1 MGVTIESKNH
11 YIDLGYGGFMCL
23 RTKVAELAAPDIFEH
38 YKKSIDGMRLYD
50 ENERK
55 AFYKSYNAK
64 IAELD
69 RKYNGRM
76 SDILDFLY
84 KSDCSAEMD
93 VSHCRSIYEV
103 IKDYDD
109 DISYGFTSM
118 QTVQNSLISKKS
130 SRMVLTPAMD
140 SAGVKNCKKKTKKMI
155 LTPDGGKGR
164 NYEDFSDCK
173 IRRACCSGNQ

>member
-84 KSDCSAEMD
+84 ESDCSAEMD

-109 DISYGFTSM
+109 DISYGYSGRKDCAKFADF
-118 QTVQNSLISKKS
+118 KKI
-130 SRMVLTPAMD
+130 
-140 SAGVKNCKKKTKKMI
+140 VK
-155 LTPDGGKGR
+155 DG
-164 NYEDFSDCK
+164 
-173 IRRACCSGNQ
+173 I

>member
-84 KSDCSAEMD
+84 ESDCSAEMD

-109 DISYGFTSM
+109 DISYGYSGRKDCAKFADF
-118 QTVQNSLISKKS
+118 KKI
-130 SRMVLTPAMD
+130 VKDGID
-140 SAGVKNCKKKTKKMI
+140 SG
-155 LTPDGGKGR
+155 DR
-164 NYEDFSDCK
+164 FSWC
-173 IRRACCSGNQ
+173 

>member
-84 KSDCSAEMD
+84 ESDCSAEMD

-109 DISYGFTSM
+109 DISYGYSGRKDCAKFADF
-118 QTVQNSLISKKS
+118 KKN
-130 SRMVLTPAMD
+130 RQ
-140 SAGVKNCKKKTKKMI
+140 GW
-155 LTPDGGKGR
+155 
-164 NYEDFSDCK
+164 Y
-173 IRRACCSGNQ
+173 

>member
-64 IAELD
+64 IAEPD

-84 KSDCSAEMD
+84 ESDCSAEMD

-109 DISYGFTSM
+109 DISYGYSGRKDCAKFADF
-118 QTVQNSLISKKS
+118 KKI
-130 SRMVLTPAMD
+130 VKDGID
-140 SAGVKNCKKKTKKMI
+140 SG
-155 LTPDGGKGR
+155 DG
-164 NYEDFSDCK
+164 FSWC
-173 IRRACCSGNQ
+173 

>member
-1 MGVTIESKNH
+1 MGVTIKSKSRS
-11 YIDLGYGGFMCL
+11 IDLGGGGFRRL

-69 RKYNGRM
+69 RKYNGKM

-84 KSDCSAEMD
+84 ESDCDAEMD
-93 VSHCRSIYEV
+93 ADHCRSIYEV

-109 DISYGFTSM
+109 NILYGYAGRKDCAKFADF
-118 QTVQNSLISKKS
+118 KKI
-130 SRMVLTPAMD
+130 VKDGID
-140 SAGVKNCKKKTKKMI
+140 SG
-155 LTPDGGKGR
+155 DG
-164 NYEDFSDCK
+164 FSWC
-173 IRRACCSGNQ
+173 

>member
-11 YIDLGYGGFMCL
+11 YIDLGGGGFMCL

-38 YKKSIDGMRLYD
+38 YKKLDEGLRLYGD
-50 ENERK
+50 ERK

-64 IAELD
+64 TAELD

-84 KSDCSAEMD
+84 ESDCSAEMD

-109 DISYGFTSM
+109 DILYGYTGRKDCAKFADF
-118 QTVQNSLISKKS
+118 KKS
-130 SRMVLTPAMD
+130 SRMVLIPAMD

-155 LTPDGGKGR
+155 LTPDGGKGH
-164 NYEDFSDCK
+164 NYENFS
-173 IRRACCSGNQ
+173 N

>member
-84 KSDCSAEMD
+84 ESDCSAEMD

-103 IKDYDD
+103 RKDCAKFADFKKIVKD
-109 DISYGFTSM
+109 GIDSGDGFSW
-118 QTVQNSLISKKS
+118 
-130 SRMVLTPAMD
+130 
-140 SAGVKNCKKKTKKMI
+140 C
-155 LTPDGGKGR
+155 
-164 NYEDFSDCK
+164 
-173 IRRACCSGNQ
+173 

>member
-84 KSDCSAEMD
+84 ESDCSAEMD

-109 DISYGFTSM
+109 DISYGYSGRKDCAKFADF
-118 QTVQNSLISKKS
+118 KKI
-130 SRMVLTPAMD
+130 
-140 SAGVKNCKKKTKKMI
+140 VK
-155 LTPDGGKGR
+155 DGIDYGDG
-164 NYEDFSDCK
+164 FSWC
-173 IRRACCSGNQ
+173 

>member
-109 DISYGFTSM
+109 DISYGYSGRKDCAKFADFKKIVKDGIDTS
-118 QTVQNSLISKKS
+118 N
-130 SRMVLTPAMD
+130 
-140 SAGVKNCKKKTKKMI
+140 G
-155 LTPDGGKGR
+155 
-164 NYEDFSDCK
+164 FSWC
-173 IRRACCSGNQ
+173 